1 MIKGVNHRIIE
12 INEPAGRYFER
23 AILFVR
29 PGLDEVSERKPSSLA
44 EGFTGSISRPPVS
57 AVEKQAKK
65 RRFKIKMR
73 LHAALWCALGI
84 AFCMLI
90 RLIFGI

>member
-12 INEPAGRYFER
+12 INEPSGRYFER

-29 PGLDEVSERKPSSLA
+29 PGLDEVSEPKLLSLA

-57 AVEKQAKK
+57 AAEKQAKK
-65 RRFKIKMR
+65 RRFKVKMR